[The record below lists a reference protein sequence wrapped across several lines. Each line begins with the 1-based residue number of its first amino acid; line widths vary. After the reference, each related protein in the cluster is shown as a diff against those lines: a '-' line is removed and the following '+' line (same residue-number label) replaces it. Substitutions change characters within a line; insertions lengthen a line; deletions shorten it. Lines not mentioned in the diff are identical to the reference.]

1 MKKVING
8 LSIFLSG
15 TEASKAIIF
24 VHGFP
29 FDHYMWDAQVNEL
42 SMNYFCVTY
51 DIRGMGESTVDDGQY
66 TMEMFVDDLEKII
79 DELKMNRP
87 ILCGLSMGGY
97 ISLRAIERIQ
107 EKFSALI
114 LCDTKSSADDNEG
127 KLKRATAIKQI
138 NNGDFENF
146 IESFVLNCFGE
157 EFVNE
162 NYAEYKKVVNRSK
175 NNSPV
180 GVKGCLMAM
189 ASRTDT
195 TESLAKINL
204 PTLIICGSED
214 KLSPPEVMKS
224 LANKISN
231 SKFILVE
238 GAGHMTPIENPQ
250 AVNQAI
256 KDFLEDNKL

>member
-8 LSIFLSG
+8 LSVFLSG
-15 TEASKAIIF
+15 RVGSKAIIF

-51 DIRGMGESTVDDGQY
+51 DIRGLGESNVDDGQH

-79 DELKMNRP
+79 DELKLNRP

-97 ISLRAIERIQ
+97 ISLRAIERMQ

-127 KLKRATAIKQI
+127 KLKRAAAIKQI
-138 NNGDFENF
+138 NNNDFENF

-157 EFVNE
+157 KFVND
-162 NYAEYKKVVNRSK
+162 NNAEYRNVVNRSK
-175 NNSPV
+175 NTSPV
-180 GVKGCLMAM
+180 GVKGCLLAM

-195 TESLAKINL
+195 TESLAKINF

-214 KLSPPEVMKS
+214 KLSPPDVMKS

-250 AVNQAI
+250 VVNEVI
-256 KDFLEDNKL
+256 KDFLKDNKL

>member
-1 MKKVING
+1 
-8 LSIFLSG
+8 
-15 TEASKAIIF
+15 
-24 VHGFP
+24 
-29 FDHYMWDAQVNEL
+29 
-42 SMNYFCVTY
+42 
-51 DIRGMGESTVDDGQY
+51 
-66 TMEMFVDDLEKII
+66 MEMFVDDLEKTI
-79 DELKMNRP
+79 DELKLSRP

-97 ISLRAIERIQ
+97 ISLRAVERMQ
-107 EKFSALI
+107 NKFCALI

-127 KLKRATAIKQI
+127 KLKRAAAIKQI
-138 NNGDFENF
+138 NNGDFEYF
-146 IESFVLNCFGE
+146 IESFVLNCFGQK
-157 EFVNE
+157 FVNE
-162 NYAEYKKVVNRSK
+162 NNAEYRKVVNRSK
-175 NNSPV
+175 NTSRV

-214 KLSPPEVMKS
+214 KLSSPEVMKS

-250 AVNQAI
+250 AVNKAI
-256 KDFLEDNKL
+256 KDFLKDNKL